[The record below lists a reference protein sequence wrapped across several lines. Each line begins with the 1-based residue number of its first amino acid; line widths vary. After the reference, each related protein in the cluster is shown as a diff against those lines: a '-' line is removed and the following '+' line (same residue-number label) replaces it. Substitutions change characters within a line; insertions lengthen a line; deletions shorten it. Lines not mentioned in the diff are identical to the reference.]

1 MDMDA
6 YCLYSL
12 VCSLSIQAFF
22 KVADKSGDDRISFD
36 EYSHGSFFVRLSVFS
51 LSIQAFFKVADKSGD
66 DRISFDEYME
76 VMLGRRTEQLHE

>member
-1 MDMDA
+1 MSRVMDPFSL
-6 YCLYSL
+6 YCL
-12 VCSLSIQAFF
+12 FT
-22 KVADKSGDDRISFD
+22 
-36 EYSHGSFFVRLSVFS
+36 